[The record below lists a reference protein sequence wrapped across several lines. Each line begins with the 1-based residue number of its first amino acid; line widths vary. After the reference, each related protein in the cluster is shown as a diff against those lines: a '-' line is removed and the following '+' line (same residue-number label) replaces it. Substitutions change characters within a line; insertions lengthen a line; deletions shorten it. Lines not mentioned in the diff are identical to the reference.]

1 MMTSNKFESYY
12 FKESINDKSLFKV
25 IFLAGG
31 PGSGKSFISKLAFA
45 GEPVVYI
52 NSDNFTEILLNK
64 EDLPFIFNK
73 EDEETYNK
81 QQLVRKKAKNLI
93 TKRFI
98 QHVNGMLSLVIDG
111 TGRDYD
117 KIFKLR
123 EVLKE
128 IGYDSYMIFVN
139 TSLNVAKERNEK
151 RERKIDNN
159 DLVSFWNKI
168 QENIGRFQ
176 SLFGTE
182 NFIVVDN
189 NKPLDVNEIKI
200 LELKL
205 TRMIRKFL
213 NEPLKNI
220 VGKNTLL
227 KMKKMG
233 AQYLSDL
240 DSNIIKKNLERFAV

>member
-1 MMTSNKFESYY
+1 MN
-12 FKESINDKSLFKV
+12 FKDFYLDESINDKSLFKV

-52 NSDNFTEILLNK
+52 SSDTFTEILLRKENLPLVYNK
-64 EDLPFIFNK
+64 GDI
-73 EDEETYNK
+73 ETYNK
-81 QQLVRKKAKNLI
+81 QQSIRNKSINLTTNRLLNHI
-93 TKRFI
+93 
-98 QHVNGMLSLVIDG
+98 NGMLSIVIDG

-123 EVLKE
+123 ENLKDV
-128 IGYDSYMIFVN
+128 GYDSYMVFVN
-139 TSLNVAKERNEK
+139 TSLDVARKRNQ
-151 RERKIDNN
+151 ERKRKLSEDDVIKAWHN
-159 DLVSFWNKI
+159 V
-168 QENIGRFQ
+168 QENIGKFQ
-176 SLFGTE
+176 SLFGNE
-182 NFIVVDN
+182 NFIVIDN
-189 NKPLDVNEIKI
+189 NKKLDETEIKK
-200 LELKL
+200 LELIL
-205 TRMIRKFL
+205 NRMARKFL

-240 DSNIIKKNLERFAV
+240 DTNIIKKNPDRFAM